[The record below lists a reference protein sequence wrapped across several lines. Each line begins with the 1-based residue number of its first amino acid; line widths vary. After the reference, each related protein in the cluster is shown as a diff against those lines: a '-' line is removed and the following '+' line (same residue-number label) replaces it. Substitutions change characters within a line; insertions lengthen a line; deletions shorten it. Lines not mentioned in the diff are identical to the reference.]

1 MERIPVGTAQLGKP
15 LTRTDF
21 QAGGGG
27 QSDAKR
33 EGDLVEVWQEGG
45 IHLLSRY

>member
-1 MERIPVGTAQLGKP
+1 MVRIPVGTAQLGKP

-27 QSDAKR
+27 QRDAR
-33 EGDLVEVWQEGG
+33 ERETWWKFGRRVEFTCC
-45 IHLLSRY
+45 